1 MHLPTYLFLMISA
14 VLYGLYKSILL
25 WQTNGLLFLA
35 SVFIAIVTAAVGILQ
50 SANTDDVEVKWMLLY
65 TIPLGLLVVGGSMNN
80 TEMIDSLMTTGGAT
94 PPAHIIPGTSQDY
107 RNAVAGHY
115 LSMAFPLMAL
125 FIAKGV
131 QYAINKSS
139 RNGDA

>member
-1 MHLPTYLFLMISA
+1 MISA

-25 WQTNGLLFLA
+25 WQTNWLLFWA
-35 SVFIAIVTAAVGILQ
+35 SVFITIVTVAGGILQ
-50 SANTDDVEVKWMLLY
+50 SANTDDLELQWMRLY
-65 TIPLGLLVVGGSMNN
+65 TIPFALLVVSSLLID
-80 TEMIDSLMTTGGAT
+80 TEMGDSIMTTAGVT
-94 PPAHIIPGTSQDY
+94 PPVHIIPGTSQDY
-107 RNAVAGHY
+107 KNAAAGHY
-115 LSMAFPLMAL
+115 LSMAFPLMAA